1 MSDRGSR
8 WDEVYRSKGADTV
21 SWFQARPVMSL
32 ALIEHAGVVKGAPVI
47 DVGGGASSL
56 VDHLLHEGY
65 ADLAVMDLSDSALA
79 TSRERLGDRASQVD
93 WIVGDVL
100 AFAPLKRYALWHD
113 RAVFHFLVDAGD
125 RRRYFEALHR
135 ASQVGTQVVMATF
148 AEDGPERCSGLPV
161 ARYRAAE
168 LHAAF
173 GADYELVESTRETH
187 RTPSGAEQHFTWV
200 RMRRVR

>member
-21 SWFQARPVMSL
+21 SWYQARPVMSL

-79 TSRERLGDRASQVD
+79 TSRERLGERASQVD
-93 WIVGDVL
+93 WIAGDVL

-113 RAVFHFLVDAGD
+113 RAVFHFLVRTDD
-125 RRRYFEALHR
+125 RRRYLEALHR

-187 RTPSGAEQHFTWV
+187 RTPGGAEQHFTWV